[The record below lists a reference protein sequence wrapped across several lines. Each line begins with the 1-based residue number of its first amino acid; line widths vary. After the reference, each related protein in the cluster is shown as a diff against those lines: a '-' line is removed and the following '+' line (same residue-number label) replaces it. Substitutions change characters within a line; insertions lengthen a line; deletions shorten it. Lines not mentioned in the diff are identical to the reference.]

1 MILAAFDRI
10 DDEEQK
16 SKLEK
21 FYTKNQKLF
30 YSIAFFKLH
39 NKQDSE
45 DAVQE
50 TFLKIVQNPDN
61 FFGIEDSDKLR
72 YVEAIIRNIAAKMWN
87 KKNHSALKETDL
99 DIELDDFADD
109 KVLPLDTKIISK
121 LSLNDAIDFID
132 SLSEE
137 TKITLYLKAR
147 FNMKYS
153 QIAAELNC
161 SESAVKKRI
170 SRAEEAIRK
179 FMDGKKNE

>member
-1 MILAAFDRI
+1 MIPATLNMI

-16 SKLEK
+16 NKLEK

-30 YSIAFFKLH
+30 YSIAFSKLH

-50 TFLKIVQNPDN
+50 AFLKIVQKPDN
-61 FFGIEDSDKLR
+61 FFGIAGSNKLR
-72 YVEAIIRNIAAKMWN
+72 YVEAVIRNIAAKMWN
-87 KKNHSALKETDL
+87 EKNHSALKESDL
-99 DIELDDFADD
+99 DIELDDLVDD

-121 LSLNDAIDFID
+121 LSVNDAIDFID

-137 TKITLYLKAR
+137 TKHTLYLKAR

>member
-1 MILAAFDRI
+1 MILAALDRI

-21 FYTKNQKLF
+21 FYTKNQNLF
-30 YSIAFFKLH
+30 YSIAFSKLH

-45 DAVQE
+45 DAIQE
-50 TFLKIVQNPDN
+50 AFLKIVQNSDN
-61 FFGIEDSDKLR
+61 FFGIEDSDRLR
-72 YVEAIIRNIAAKMWN
+72 YVEAVIRNIAIKMWN
-87 KKNHSALKETDL
+87 EKNHFALNESGL
-99 DIELDDFADD
+99 DIELDDFVDD

-137 TKITLYLKAR
+137 TKHTLYLKAR